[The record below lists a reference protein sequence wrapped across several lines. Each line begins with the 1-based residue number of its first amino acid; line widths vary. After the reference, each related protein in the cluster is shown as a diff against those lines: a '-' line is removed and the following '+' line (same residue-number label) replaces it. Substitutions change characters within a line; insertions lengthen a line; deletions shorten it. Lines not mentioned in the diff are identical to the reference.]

1 MKLTINIDL
10 SNHKAIALLNY
21 IKTLD
26 FINIEEK
33 SEQENVPKWQI
44 KEVAKRL
51 KKIEK
56 NPLAILKQ
64 LPEANALVKK
74 DRKIFLTL
82 NARNAPILKMPN
94 LLKEQLMLMRVS
106 IQTIFLQE
114 ANIQ

>member
-56 NPLAILKQ
+56 NPEKAIDFDK
-64 LPEANALVKK
+64 
-74 DRKIFLTL
+74 
-82 NARNAPILKMPN
+82 
-94 LLKEQLMLMRVS
+94 
-106 IQTIFLQE
+106 TIESLE
-114 ANIQ
+114 NTIYKLI